1 MLDEPDE
8 RFRKGIFPLQIQ
20 DYTGNGPTE
29 YQAIALRHLLE
40 NESAVLRE
48 VMTELL
54 ACYHAYHGWAK
65 LDSKWPLWGRIVK
78 WLAGK
83 QYETIEELKPATRC
97 IGVEVSALCVGDMAY
112 LGFYFDSNW
121 EHEHGLAV
129 VYHPKKDAFWGD
141 ATAIGDITEAD
152 NFNEAYG

>member
-1 MLDEPDE
+1 MRHEVFGEIEYDPHGPCWEGTCALPLFAEYGREPHDIMLDEPDE

-29 YQAIALRHLLE
+29 YQAIAWRYLLE

-97 IGVEVSALCVGDMAY
+97 IGVEVSALCVGDMAC
-112 LGFYFDSNW
+112 LGF
-121 EHEHGLAV
+121 
-129 VYHPKKDAFWGD
+129 
-141 ATAIGDITEAD
+141 
-152 NFNEAYG
+152 NF